1 MSASAIDRPLRIAI
15 VGCGWVA
22 GTQMDEGF
30 KRLPGLF
37 EIVAACDLDP
47 ARAASFAGRYGIQ
60 RHTSA
65 FGQILAMADV
75 DAVSICTPPSEHF
88 HMVRAAME
96 AGKHVICEKPFTSS
110 LALMDE
116 VIAAQA
122 GSKARVM
129 PIFQYRFAPG
139 FAKARHLIRSGLAGK
154 LYTSSVETAW
164 KRGPDYY
171 AVPWRGKFA
180 TELGGVLL
188 TQSIHIHDLF
198 LSLAGPVAHVAGFK
212 TTRVNPIEVE
222 DCAAAA
228 LVMQDGSVATL
239 LATLGSAEPTTRIRM
254 CFENLTIERQCY
266 GLEAPKPA
274 LEPWIFHPMRPELGP
289 AIEAKL
295 AEVEA
300 GDLFFAGQFRAF
312 RDALAS
318 GADFPVTLQDARR
331 SLELITAL
339 FQASEEKVVVGLP
352 IGDDHPRY
360 RGWRDPS

>member
-1 MSASAIDRPLRIAI
+1 MRIAI

-22 GTQMDEGF
+22 GTQMDDGF
-30 KRLPGLF
+30 KRLPGQF
-37 EIVAACDLDP
+37 EIVATCDLDP
-47 ARAASFAGRYGIQ
+47 ERAASFAARHGIGR
-60 RHTSA
+60 HSA
-65 FGQILAMADV
+65 AFSDILAMEDV
-75 DAVSICTPPSEHF
+75 EAVSICTPPSEHYA
-88 HMVRAAME
+88 MVRAAMQ

-122 GSKARVM
+122 RSTARVM

-139 FAKARHLIRSGLAGK
+139 FLKARPLIRSGLAGK

-171 AVPWRGKFA
+171 SVPWRGKFA

-188 TQSIHIHDLF
+188 TQSIHVHDLF

-274 LEPWIFHPMRPELGP
+274 LEPWVVRPMKPELAP

-312 RDALAS
+312 RDAIAS
-318 GADFPVTLQDARR
+318 GAEFPVTLQDARR

-339 FQASEEKVVVGLP
+339 FQASEEKVVVDLP
-352 IGDDHPRY
+352 IGNHHPRY
-360 RGWRDPS
+360 NGWRAPG